1 LQTLS
6 RGSCYWPGCGE
17 PVVRL
22 VETEYY
28 INYEIA
34 HIRGAKERGARY
46 NPNMSE
52 EERKAFPNLI
62 LLCLVHHK
70 HVDVGR
76 HQGEYSPE
84 MLLKWKSDREAD
96 GRDALAGLTRLTED
110 DLQDI
115 LTEAF
120 AAKQEKIMEALE
132 RLEQNDADA
141 ANVMRGLLDE
151 LDQMRAYGPFLN
163 PDSVEMLS
171 SASDRLAYLGDNAE
185 TLHVAAGLLT
195 NGVLEGKIE
204 SLQALIARLEDLRPD
219 W

>member
-1 LQTLS
+1 
-6 RGSCYWPGCGE
+6 
-17 PVVRL
+17 
-22 VETEYY
+22 
-28 INYEIA
+28 
-34 HIRGAKERGARY
+34 
-46 NPNMSE
+46 
-52 EERKAFPNLI
+52 
-62 LLCLVHHK
+62 
-70 HVDVGR
+70 
-76 HQGEYSPE
+76 
-84 MLLKWKSDREAD
+84 
-96 GRDALAGLTRLTED
+96 
-110 DLQDI
+110 
-115 LTEAF
+115 
-120 AAKQEKIMEALE
+120 MEALE

-195 NGVLEGKIE
+195 SGVLEGKIE

>member
-1 LQTLS
+1 
-6 RGSCYWPGCGE
+6 
-17 PVVRL
+17 
-22 VETEYY
+22 
-28 INYEIA
+28 
-34 HIRGAKERGARY
+34 
-46 NPNMSE
+46 
-52 EERKAFPNLI
+52 
-62 LLCLVHHK
+62 
-70 HVDVGR
+70 
-76 HQGEYSPE
+76 
-84 MLLKWKSDREAD
+84 MLLKWKVDREA
-96 GRDALAGLTRLTED
+96 GGQGALAGLTRLTED

-195 NGVLEGKIE
+195 SRNIAELPGVLEGKIE